1 MTNIWKAMTNILTA
15 KCMTNKWKAITN
27 IQLAMTNILRTSSK
41 KNVYGYDEYI
51 NGYAKIFFAAI
62 VPTVSMVSGVN

>member
-1 MTNIWKAMTNILTA
+1 
-15 KCMTNKWKAITN
+15 
-27 IQLAMTNILRTSSK
+27 MTNILRTSSK

-51 NGYAKIFFAAI
+51 NGYAKNFFAAI